1 MPHLQAA
8 ECALNASI
16 DSALVDTPVHA
27 LEAASQN
34 ASPEHAGLQS
44 MRAVVHASLA
54 IMQGDSAR
62 TIEHGHYALAQLS
75 EETSPWR
82 GVITLGLGFAHH
94 AAGDVVAARRGI
106 NEASR
111 ISRRAGNDYARLCG
125 LSSLP

>member
-1 MPHLQAA
+1 MRGRLSSLLAWLHPLPEQLVRPDPGLCSFYGWAFYTLGQVDAAMPYLQAA

-34 ASPEHAGLQS
+34 ASQEHAGPQS

-62 TIEHGHYALAQLS
+62 TIEHGHYALAQ
-75 EETSPWR
+75 
-82 GVITLGLGFAHH
+82 
-94 AAGDVVAARRGI
+94 
-106 NEASR
+106 
-111 ISRRAGNDYARLCG
+111 
-125 LSSLP
+125 